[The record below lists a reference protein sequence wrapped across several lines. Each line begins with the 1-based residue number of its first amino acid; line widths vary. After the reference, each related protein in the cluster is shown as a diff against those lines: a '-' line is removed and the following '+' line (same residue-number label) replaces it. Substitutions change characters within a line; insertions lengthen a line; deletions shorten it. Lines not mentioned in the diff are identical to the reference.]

1 MAMRVVEPCTE
12 KTVTKNALRRA
23 RRKQVCPALP
33 PLGAAYRYNQPVGRT
48 LRARSL
54 NWREALPRAHFLVDP
69 QLEEPDRLT
78 GLLERISRAE
88 VGVTLPSPRFNVP
101 ALLRGNAAFC
111 SQLAVFAQR
120 FRRLRL
126 RPMLN
131 EMCPMPGGQRSLS
144 DKSGYALATR
154 QVVCFLRTV
163 LRKSGLLAA
172 LGGPE
177 EEANRRW
184 AEKCVRFYVSRP
196 KMARCPLGQLM
207 AGLQC
212 GTSSWGQLGPKVVA
226 NHLLAKFLGEDL
238 LLLLLPLPL
247 G

>member
-23 RRKQVCPALP
+23 RRKQARPALP

-69 QLEEPDRLT
+69 KLEEHDRLT
-78 GLLERISRAE
+78 GLLERISRAD
-88 VGVTLPSPRFNVP
+88 VGATLPTPRFNVP

-111 SQLAVFAQR
+111 SQMAVFAQR

-131 EMCPMPGGQRSLS
+131 EMCPMPDGQRSPS
-144 DKSGYALATR
+144 DKAGYALATR

-163 LRKSGLLAA
+163 LRKSGLLAV
-172 LGGPE
+172 LGPE
-177 EEANRRW
+177 GEANRRW

-207 AGLQC
+207 AGLQS
-212 GTSSWGQLGPKVVA
+212 GPSWGQPKVVA
-226 NHLLAKFLGEDL
+226 KHLLAKFLGEDL

>member
-1 MAMRVVEPCTE
+1 
-12 KTVTKNALRRA
+12 
-23 RRKQVCPALP
+23 
-33 PLGAAYRYNQPVGRT
+33 
-48 LRARSL
+48 
-54 NWREALPRAHFLVDP
+54 
-69 QLEEPDRLT
+69 
-78 GLLERISRAE
+78 
-88 VGVTLPSPRFNVP
+88 
-101 ALLRGNAAFC
+101 
-111 SQLAVFAQR
+111 
-120 FRRLRL
+120 
-126 RPMLN
+126 
-131 EMCPMPGGQRSLS
+131 MCPMPGGHRSPG
-144 DKSGYALATR
+144 DKGGYALATG

-163 LRKSGLLAA
+163 LRKSGLLAV
-172 LGGPE
+172 LGPE
-177 EEANRRW
+177 GEANRRW